1 MNRCNDRIDIQT
13 CRDQHVALTYLLDQF
28 NTGEPVGET
37 RTIGLLQRLRTVLV
51 HHLRLEDDCL
61 YPRLR
66 HSNNLTVRETA
77 RTYQAEMGNLKQA
90 FAELY
95 ARWTQRGAIS
105 MHPADYLA
113 NWREFEIAL
122 RKRMTAEDDDLYIM
136 AEAEF
141 ESKD

>member
-1 MNRCNDRIDIQT
+1 MNKCNDRIDIQT

-28 NTGEPVGET
+28 NTDGPVGET
-37 RTIGLLQRLRTVLV
+37 RTIGLLQRLRTVLM

-66 HSNNLTVRETA
+66 HSSDLTVRETA

-95 ARWTQRGAIS
+95 ARWTQLGAIS
-105 MHPADYLA
+105 TQPVAYLTQ
-113 NWREFEIAL
+113 WRRFELAL
-122 RKRMTAEDDDLYIM
+122 RRRMAAEDDDLYIT
-136 AEAEF
+136 AEAEL
-141 ESKD
+141 ESNN